1 MADYLTNKEL
11 HKELIVC
18 QNRGEFSRTLYKMCK
33 KMIDNYSSKFSYKDE
48 FIREECKSFAI
59 EKCYVSYHKYDPDR
73 GNAFTFI
80 TQVIKTAFYYEFNR
94 QIGSKIITERGV
106 KSVRKLETIN
116 FSRLFEGGQNNI
128 I

>member
-33 KMIDNYSSKFSYKDE
+33 QMIDNYSWKFTYKDE

-59 EKCYVSYHKYDPDR
+59 EKCYMSYRKYNPHR

-106 KSVRKLETIN
+106 KSVRKLEMLP
-116 FSRLFEGGQNNI
+116 FSHLFTTGEI
-128 I
+128 RI